1 MIDGQNVFD
10 QPVGNNLIAHDS
22 IQKIATGQG
31 KCNLNSREVFIFKAL
46 IYSNISH
53 DEFTWINNVLKNM
66 TV

>member
-53 DEFTWINNVLKNM
+53 DEFT
-66 TV
+66 